1 MRGELKAEHAQMVDM
16 ADNND
21 TSFASNSASASLT
34 GEEIAEH
41 EKALREL
48 SKLECQF
55 ATVELDQRT

>member
-1 MRGELKAEHAQMVDM
+1 MVDM